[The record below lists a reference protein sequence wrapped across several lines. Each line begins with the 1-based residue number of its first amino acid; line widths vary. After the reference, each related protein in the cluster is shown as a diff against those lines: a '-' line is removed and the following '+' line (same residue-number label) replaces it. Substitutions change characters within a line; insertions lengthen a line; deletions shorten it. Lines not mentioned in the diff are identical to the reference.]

1 MKCPKCSYVSHDYLN
16 ACRKCRVDLLG
27 FKAQMQLHVV
37 HAGNIDLRSVLNGVQ
52 TSQLDSGEY
61 VDPLFESPML
71 VESHPEDGFDI
82 NLDDDFSF
90 TPSGVSLESL
100 DGFELSH
107 TEALGLGRRQATT
120 PDNSESEAPETGYA
134 TVMMDISGLSNA
146 GSPPESHDDRLDAP
160 IEPAETMAPPNL
172 AANESRSGL
181 ELTSDID
188 SKLAEFQQAPS
199 DMKKINSLQ
208 NETLS
213 GDTVF
218 PAPDELEANAS
229 WHWSKPE
236 QRGGTE
242 AFSDESEEL
251 TLPSLDVDF
260 STTESASLGSS
271 ASDAHEEPFTMPE
284 LPDLDIEEQSV
295 HPISEEF
302 SLDINTLATPE
313 PTPME
318 FPSLQTSISPMPMPK
333 EETWIDNPSG
343 HAPTTPRATASTESP
358 KPDTAF
364 FTVAKDEPPRAN
376 DSLSSPPAESST
388 ESDAATSSKTSNT
401 TFELDISDIQSPD
414 EPDWPDLP
422 ESSDVLM
429 TTSPDEVTI
438 VDEPSPFASTGHQ
451 PRYSTGSSND
461 PTIIVDELSP
471 LASTSHPPVDP
482 TIASPEED
490 QSAEDADD
498 HLAPKSRFPNE
509 PPSKKRD

>member
-1 MKCPKCSYVSHDYLN
+1 
-16 ACRKCRVDLLG
+16 
-27 FKAQMQLHVV
+27 MQLHVV

-90 TPSGVSLESL
+90 TPSGMSLESL

-107 TEALGLGRRQATT
+107 TEAQELGHRRATT

-146 GSPPESHDDRLDAP
+146 GSLPESHDDRLDAP
-160 IEPAETMAPPNL
+160 IESAETMATSNP
-172 AANESRSGL
+172 AAHESRSGL
-181 ELTSDID
+181 EPTSDLD
-188 SKLAEFQQAPS
+188 SASAEFQHTPS
-199 DMKKINSLQ
+199 EIERINALQ

-218 PAPDELEANAS
+218 PVSDEFEANAS
-229 WHWSKPE
+229 WHWSKPV
-236 QRGGTE
+236 QKGGTE
-242 AFSDESEEL
+242 AFSDESEDL
-251 TLPSLDVDF
+251 TLPSSDVDC
-260 STTESASLGSS
+260 STTESASSGSS

-284 LPDLDIEEQSV
+284 LPDLAIEEQSV

-318 FPSLQTSISPMPMPK
+318 FPSLQTRISPRLMPK
-333 EETWIDNPSG
+333 EETLIDKSSG
-343 HAPTTPRATASTESP
+343 HEPTTPQAEASTEPP

-364 FTVAKDEPPRAN
+364 FPVTKGGQLRAD
-376 DSLSSPPAESST
+376 DSLSSPPAEPST

-414 EPDWPDLP
+414 EPDWPEFR
-422 ESSDVLM
+422 ESTDAFM
-429 TTSPDEVTI
+429 TTSPNEATI

-451 PRYSTGSSND
+451 PRHSTGSSNK
-461 PTIIVDELSP
+461 PTIIVDVLSP
-471 LASTSHPPVDP
+471 LASTSHPPVDS

-498 HLAPKSRFPNE
+498 HVDPKSLFPNE
-509 PPSKKRD
+509 PPSKKRH

>member
-16 ACRKCRVDLLG
+16 ACRKCRVDLSG

-61 VDPLFESPML
+61 ADPLFESPML
-71 VESHPEDGFDI
+71 VASHPEDGFDI

-90 TPSGVSLESL
+90 TPSGMSLESL

-107 TEALGLGRRQATT
+107 TEALELGRRHATT

-146 GSPPESHDDRLDAP
+146 GSPPESHADRPDAP
-160 IEPAETMAPPNL
+160 IESAETMATPNP
-172 AANESRSGL
+172 AVNESRSGL
-181 ELTSDID
+181 ELTSDI
-188 SKLAEFQQAPS
+188 ER
-199 DMKKINSLQ
+199 INSLQ

-218 PAPDELEANAS
+218 PASDELEANAS
-229 WHWSKPE
+229 WHWSKPV
-236 QRGGTE
+236 QKGGTE
-242 AFSDESEEL
+242 ADSDGSGEL

-260 STTESASLGSS
+260 STTESASSGSS
-271 ASDAHEEPFTMPE
+271 VSDAHEEPFTMPE

-318 FPSLQTSISPMPMPK
+318 FPSLQTSISPRLMSKK
-333 EETWIDNPSG
+333 ETLIDKSSG
-343 HAPTTPRATASTESP
+343 HEPTTPQAEASTESP

-364 FTVAKDEPPRAN
+364 FTVTKGGQPGADEA
-376 DSLSSPPAESST
+376 LSSPPAEPST
-388 ESDAATSSKTSNT
+388 ESDAVMSSKTSNT

-414 EPDWPDLP
+414 EPDWPEFR
-422 ESSDVLM
+422 ESTDAFM
-429 TTSPDEVTI
+429 TTSPNEATI

-451 PRYSTGSSND
+451 PRHSTGSSNKS
-461 PTIIVDELSP
+461 TIIVDELSP
-471 LASTSHPPVDP
+471 LASTNHPPVDP

-498 HLAPKSRFPNE
+498 HLDPKSLFSNVSPT
-509 PPSKKRD
+509 KKRD